1 MLIEIILFLAISIL
15 IAYLVLMIAKKPPS
29 FEGPKPLYDMPITT
43 ETEVLPNSYIPLRN
57 EISEGKPYT
66 LRFAIYIES
75 APKTVS
81 KVDCITTSTPLTSFG
96 PSCTDYTYKTCKCE
110 AINCSNCTMA
120 ENTHLTKILG
130 LGNVFELWISGYTS
144 TNDKPYVPAILKI
157 QTAQDKN
164 QYFMESVSL
173 PAIPLQ
179 RWNVIS
185 IIKEGRRYDV
195 YYGEKLVVSK
205 LLDYTRFA
213 SSSDSWKIYRTPGWR
228 GKIGLFRLNF
238 NASTKF
244 DIHADISSILNTR
257 GIPFYL
263 EQLNISDFMF
273 NIKMPECMFGN
284 CNKLPTVKP
293 LNPFAVYETN
303 VQ

>member
-1 MLIEIILFLAISIL
+1 MMIEIILFLVISL
-15 IAYLVLMIAKKPPS
+15 AIAYLVLLLTGKPPS
-29 FEGPKPLYDMPITT
+29 FEGPQPLYDLPIEN
-43 ETEVLPNSYIPLRN
+43 ETEVLPNSFIPLRT
-57 EISEGKPYT
+57 EKAEGKPYT

-75 APKTVS
+75 APKTIS
-81 KVDCITTSTPLTSFG
+81 KVDCVTTATPLTTFG
-96 PSCTDYTYKTCKCE
+96 PSCTDYTFKTCKCE
-110 AINCSNCTMA
+110 AINCSNCNMA
-120 ENTHLTKILG
+120 ENTYLTKILA
-130 LGNVFELWISGYTS
+130 LGNVFEMWISGYTS
-144 TNDKPYVPAILKI
+144 SNDKPYVPAILKI

-185 IIKEGRRYDV
+185 IVKEGRRYDV

-213 SSSDSWKIYRTPGWR
+213 STSDRWKIYRTPGWR
-228 GKIGLFRLNF
+228 GKIGLFRLDF
-238 NASTKF
+238 KAATKF
-244 DIHADISSILNTR
+244 DIHLDISNLLNMR

-263 EQLNISDFMF
+263 EQINFSEFLFSV
-273 NIKMPECMFGN
+273 KMPECVLGN

-293 LNPFAVYETN
+293 LNPFAVYESN